1 MGNSSRVRLRVV
13 SIGSQV
19 GVLIMDINVHL
30 VSVGT
35 LLANKN
41 SKELHP
47 DPCTRQ
53 GVGKS

>member
-1 MGNSSRVRLRVV
+1 MGNSSRVRLGVV
-13 SIGSQV
+13 SVGSQV

-53 GVGKS
+53 RFGKS

>member
-1 MGNSSRVRLRVV
+1 MGNSSRVRLGVV

-19 GVLIMDINVHL
+19 GVLIMDTNVHL

-35 LLANKN
+35 LPANKN